1 MKKDKMYVKKTE
13 MDDIKNMIILRDIV
27 SEYLSH
33 WEFEDMLEKS
43 MICHKYVEQYGVKD
57 IQGFI
62 QFCKDKDMENKIT
75 PTIAHDLNGTFDKYF
90 SPRTTNYG
98 KYTQEGK

>member
-1 MKKDKMYVKKTE
+1 MKKDKKSGNK
-13 MDDIKNMIILRDIV
+13 DIDNMMVLRDIV
-27 SEYLSH
+27 SEHLSH

-43 MICHKYVEQYGVKD
+43 MICLNYVEQYGVKD

-75 PTIAHDLNGTFDKYF
+75 PTIAHDLNGTFDRCF
-90 SPRTTNYG
+90 LPRTTDYG
-98 KYTQEGK
+98 KYTKKGQ

>member
-1 MKKDKMYVKKTE
+1 MKKDKKSGNK
-13 MDDIKNMIILRDIV
+13 DIDNMIILRDIV

-33 WEFEDMLEKS
+33 WEFEDILEKS

-62 QFCKDKDMENKIT
+62 QFCKDRDMENKIT
-75 PTIAHDLNGTFDKYF
+75 PTIAHDLNGTFDRCF
-90 SPRTTNYG
+90 LPRTTDYG
-98 KYTQEGK
+98 KYTKKGQ